1 MSSSDKTHSLI
12 ASPNVVASF
21 REDLA
26 GIDKLSVQAAINDS
40 DVHTDLA
47 AGVMVVPLSGDNH
60 SQRLQ
65 LREILNLRSGILD
78 TTIFDKIADG
88 DKHRATLLRIAD
100 RARINH
106 LTNVWANQRGIQAE
120 ASGSEVVTGKRLA
133 SIGNPAAWNQAV
145 QFVSVTRDEPSLKQF
160 LKGVRSV
167 KKEWAKQLT
176 QLNKSINSQLSDP
189 PQVLGSTVPTSWY
202 AGEERI
208 EVPTGYAFTDNV
220 ADYISYYTVGNG
232 SSGGG
237 VPRDV
242 RDVMRNEDDEKLD
255 WDYTP
260 SKSKPTGKLPVDLS
274 SMMEETME
282 PGSGTIDDDLPPGFA
297 FPTHKPNPN
306 DWHDLATRGKSV
318 FDFAELKID
327 ESLRLTTE
335 VRGYMSRK
343 RRASTMGK
351 TIAYPSR
358 MIGDPERRIFGNKVK
373 VKGGI
378 VIIDISGSMSL
389 SNEQIEA
396 ILESAPAATIMA
408 YSHETGV
415 ANSTKPNAWI
425 LARRGWRVPN
435 IPDGLGNIGNGV
447 DGPALAWAVR
457 HRRPGEPIV
466 WICDGQVTGARDGFK
481 PELAVMCAKYVK
493 HHKIIMI
500 PNVEQAL
507 MQFASGKFRNIP
519 EGRVRNAL
527 LGAYGS

>member
-1 MSSSDKTHSLI
+1 MSSSDKTNGLI

-26 GIDKLSVQAAINDS
+26 GIDKLSIQAAINDS
-40 DVHTDLA
+40 DVRTDLA

-78 TTIFDKIADG
+78 TKLFDKIADG
-88 DKHRATLLRIAD
+88 DKQRATLLRVAD

-106 LTNVWANQRGIQAE
+106 LTNVWADNRGIPAA
-120 ASGSEVVTGKRLA
+120 ASGSEAVTGKRLA

-145 QFVSVTRDEPSLKQF
+145 QFVAVTRDEPSLKQF

-176 QLNKSINSQLSDP
+176 MLNKQINAQLSDP

-220 ADYISYYTVGNG
+220 ADYIVHYVVGGNRGGNG
-232 SSGGG
+232 A
-237 VPRDV
+237 PRDV
-242 RDVMRNEDDEKLD
+242 RDKLRAEEDTKLD
-255 WDYTP
+255 WDHTH
-260 SKSKPTGKLPVDLS
+260 SKSKPNGKLPVDLS

-282 PGSGTIDDDLPPGFA
+282 PGSGTIDDDLPPGFS
-297 FPTHKPNPN
+297 FPTHKPGPN
-306 DWHDLATRGKSV
+306 DADILSEHGKSV

-327 ESLRLTTE
+327 ESLHLTTE

-343 RRASTMGK
+343 RRASTSGK

-358 MIGDPERRIFGNKVK
+358 MIGDPARRVFGNKVK

-378 VIIDISGSMSL
+378 VLIDISGSMSL
-389 SNEQIEA
+389 SDEEIEA
-396 ILESAPAATIMA
+396 ILEAAPAATIMA
-408 YSHETGV
+408 YSHQTGV
-415 ANSTKPNAWI
+415 LNSTQPNAWI
-425 LARRGWRVPN
+425 LARRGWRVPR
-435 IPDGLGNIGNGV
+435 IPNGIGNIGNGV

-466 WICDGQVTGARDGFK
+466 WICDGQVTNARDGFK
-481 PELAVMCAKYVK
+481 PELAIMCAKYVK
-493 HHKIIMI
+493 QHKVIMI

-507 MQFASGKFRNIP
+507 KQFASGKFRNIP
-519 EGRVRNAL
+519 EGRVRLAL
-527 LGAYGS
+527 LGQYS